1 MPSKFNTLI
10 GVVLLSPTLTF
21 AKINMAEVNAYA
33 YEGLADMCTNSRS
46 ISRDQQKEM
55 QAIYLKIKNQRK
67 KSLPAD
73 DDFAHYA
80 AKQLWDI
87 HNPPHYEECIALLKR
102 K

>member
-33 YEGLADMCTNSRS
+33 YEGLADMCANSRS

-87 HNPPHYEECIALLKR
+87 HSTPHYEEC
-102 K
+102 

>member
-10 GVVLLSPTLTF
+10 GVVLLSPTLTV

-55 QAIYLKIKNQRK
+55 QAIYLKIKNQHK
-67 KSLPAD
+67 KGLPAD
-73 DDFAHYA
+73 DDFAIMLRNSCGTSIIPLTT
-80 AKQLWDI
+80 KSVLR
-87 HNPPHYEECIALLKR
+87 C
-102 K
+102 